1 MSGCNLEKFFDDI
14 PSVIRT
20 IPKVKATY
28 CTIYRENSVRLR
40 KQFFSD
46 DFIQMLWAKYTST
59 DKASINTYL
68 KQLDESGHR
77 ELLLSDIRD
86 VSEQT
91 GFDVLP
97 ADRL

>member
-1 MSGCNLEKFFDDI
+1 
-14 PSVIRT
+14 
-20 IPKVKATY
+20 
-28 CTIYRENSVRLR
+28 
-40 KQFFSD
+40 
-46 DFIQMLWAKYTST
+46 MLWAKYTST